1 MEENNTKKEMD
12 KVEDKSKMMTYE
24 QLEQV
29 ARQLQQRVM
38 AAEGRLMSIDLTS
51 IRLNWLFKV
60 IEHKEFF
67 KEDYVSKCV
76 TEIEDLLTTEEDTPN
91 NTEVKE

>member
-1 MEENNTKKEMD
+1 MEENNIKKEMD
-12 KVEDKSKMMTYE
+12 KVEDKPKMTYE

-67 KEDYVSKCV
+67 KEEYVNKCV
-76 TEIEDLLTTEEDTPN
+76 AEIKDLLNTEEDTPK
-91 NTEVKE
+91 NTEVKK